1 MATVTYTARRSL
13 MAGHAAGEEYTFDL
27 ALSDWTPRRRREVAS
42 ATSLSGR
49 QFNRFTRLDKEWRVA
64 AVADDNEVVL
74 AQREEFLDSVAGG
87 ETFVIEHYGQV
98 YTGTI
103 EGDPNWS
110 LTNSVG
116 FYSISFTMREF
127 V

>member
-1 MATVTYTARRSL
+1 MATITYTALRSV
-13 MAGHAAGEEYTFDL
+13 MTTHAIGEDYTIDL
-27 ALSDWTPRRRREVAS
+27 ALSDWTPLRRREVAS

-49 QFNRFTRLDKEWRVA
+49 RFNRFIRLDKEWRVA
-64 AVADDNEVVL
+64 AVADDDEVVL

-87 ETFVIEHYGQV
+87 ETFVIEHNGSV
-98 YTGTI
+98 YTGTL
-103 EGDPNWS
+103 EGDPGWS
-110 LTNSVG
+110 LANSAG